1 MPRNTASAVTDM
13 PFSQSETPLGR
24 AQRKITRN
32 SVLDAP
38 AASPRA
44 QTGKRPQRRVG
55 AIRNAYHVMASK
67 HADPVLMQVRESI
80 AHYNHRHTSPVT
92 LLEARLELIAQFPAD
107 ALDVAVVINERVPA
121 HTLWLSRP
129 EGHRDDEGYNID

>member
-1 MPRNTASAVTDM
+1 MPRKNTSAVADM
-13 PFSQSETPLGR
+13 PFSQSESPLGR
-24 AQRKITRN
+24 AQRKITR
-32 SVLDAP
+32 SSTSS
-38 AASPRA
+38 ASTATQTR
-44 QTGKRPQRRVG
+44 QTGKRPQRRMG

-67 HADPVLMQVRESI
+67 HADPVLMQVRESV
-80 AHYNHRHTSPVT
+80 AHYNHRHTSPAT

-129 EGHRDDEGYNID
+129 EGHADEGYNID